1 MNIRRFFADPFL
13 FWTCLSASAI
23 GLIAIWDAGYA
34 RTEGSALPR
43 ELKWQALYLLLAVVL
58 CWACTKVPRTS
69 WKWLGWV
76 GIGASVLSLIAVKVP
91 GIGVDIGGAQRW
103 IGIGPVTIQ
112 PSEFIKLAAIMF
124 LSATM
129 AAHTPWVPPRKA
141 FKNFGEK
148 IDRVWVPKL
157 KRGFPLLIV
166 VALAVMIERQPDL
179 ATGAVILACAVAVI
193 VVAGVSRRSL
203 AILGVIAVL
212 GAGFAIV
219 DEPYRLERFKVHA
232 ERWESNN
239 RLDGG
244 YQTVVSETA
253 LARGGLFG
261 VGIGNGI
268 AKSRLPA
275 PTTDF
280 VLATVGEEFGLI
292 GALVVIGA
300 LAVVS
305 WRLFWLAARAPDNF
319 SRLALTGMAVWIGVQ
334 SCTSVMMVNGS
345 LPPIGIP
352 LPFVSYGGSSLL
364 SLWMG
369 IGIAMSMGGTKS
381 QEKEVDQPETGSYG
395 WRDRRPR
402 VSSVGSR

>member
-1 MNIRRFFADPFL
+1 MNIKRFFSDPFL
-13 FWTCLSASAI
+13 FWSCLVASVI

-43 ELKWQALYLLLAVVL
+43 ELKWQAMYLVLAVGL
-58 CWACTKVPRTS
+58 CWACTKIPRKS
-69 WKWLGWV
+69 WRWLGWV
-76 GIGASVLSLIAVKVP
+76 GIGISVLSLVAVKMP

-103 IGIGPVTIQ
+103 IGIGRFTVQ

-124 LSATM
+124 LAGAM
-129 AAHTPWVPPRKA
+129 AAHQPWVPPRKE
-141 FKNFGEK
+141 FKNFGERL
-148 IDRVWVPKL
+148 DRVWVPKF
-157 KRGFPLLIV
+157 KRGLPFFIV
-166 VALAVMIERQPDL
+166 LVLAVAVERQPDL
-179 ATGAVILACAVAVI
+179 ATGAMIVACGVAI
-193 VVAGVSRRSL
+193 IIVAGVTRKSL
-203 AILGVIAVL
+203 VLLGVGALL

-232 ERWESNN
+232 DRWESNN

-253 LARGGLFG
+253 LARGGVLG
-261 VGIGNGI
+261 VGIGNGM
-268 AKSRLPA
+268 AKHRLPA

-280 VLATVGEEFGLI
+280 VLATVGEEFGLV

-300 LAVVS
+300 LGVVT

-319 SRLALTGMAVWIGVQ
+319 ARLALTGMAVWIGVQ
-334 SCTSVMMVNGS
+334 TCTSVMMVNGS

-364 SLWMG
+364 ALWMG
-369 IGIAMSMGGTKS
+369 VGVAMSIGGQKS
-381 QEKEVDQPETGSYG
+381 KKMEVDQPETGSYG
-395 WRDRRPR
+395 WRDRRSR